1 MPDTNLHFETV
12 LFDLDGTLI
21 DSIRLILD
29 SFHHTLAAHGKAAA
43 SDGELLV
50 HVGTPLTRHL
60 AHYAEDPA
68 EVEAMI
74 ATYRAWNLAHHDGA
88 VRAFPGAVAAVHAL
102 ANRVAQLGVV
112 TSKQRAAAHRGLAV
126 AGFCAD
132 TERLAPF
139 QVLVGADDVALHKP
153 DPTPLLAALERLGAS
168 RERAAYVGD
177 SPHDLAAARAA
188 GLTAVAVGWGPFP
201 RAALDQVG
209 YDLWLDTPP
218 ALAALGRAQ
227 PARRS

>member
-1 MPDTNLHFETV
+1 MQSPTSTFETV

-29 SFHHTLAAHGKAAA
+29 SFHHTLQVHGKAPQ
-43 SDGELLV
+43 SDAEVLV

-60 AHYAEDPA
+60 AHYAA
-68 EVEAMI
+68 EPGELERMI
-74 ATYRAWNLAHHDGA
+74 ATYRAWNLAHHDA
-88 VRAFPGAVAAVHAL
+88 VITAFPGAVAAVRTL
-102 ANRVAQLGVV
+102 AERVPRLGVV

-126 AGFCAD
+126 AGYCAD
-132 TERLAPF
+132 TEVLAPF
-139 QVLVGADDVALHKP
+139 QVLIGADDVTEHKP
-153 DPTPLLAALERLGAS
+153 DPTPLLAALTRLGATTAN
-168 RERAAYVGD
+168 AAYVGD

-201 RAALDQVG
+201 RAALDAVG
-209 YDLWLDTPP
+209 YDLWLETP
-218 ALAALGRAQ
+218 AELSQLAAAQ